1 MTKKTYNIISSV
13 LVGVSV
19 GVGMY
24 FDLTLLERILAV
36 IIMPGSFLLLY
47 RKKLKKWIYSV
58 LIFDLTYKCLQV
70 DVTNRYK
77 KFEKL
82 YNSL

>member
-1 MTKKTYNIISSV
+1 MTKKTYNIIS
-13 LVGVSV
+13 SV

-47 RKKLKKWIYSV
+47 RKKLKK
-58 LIFDLTYKCLQV
+58 
-70 DVTNRYK
+70 
-77 KFEKL
+77 
-82 YNSL
+82 

>member
-58 LIFDLTYKCLQV
+58 LGKKDVSLGFIFRKCHQLP
-70 DVTNRYK
+70 D
-77 KFEKL
+77 KL
-82 YNSL
+82 LF